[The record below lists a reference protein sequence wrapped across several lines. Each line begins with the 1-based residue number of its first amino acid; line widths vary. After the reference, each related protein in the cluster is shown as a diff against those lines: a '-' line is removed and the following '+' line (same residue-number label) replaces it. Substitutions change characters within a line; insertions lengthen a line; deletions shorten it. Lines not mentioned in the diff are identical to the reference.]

1 VADLDF
7 SGVSV
12 LLFDP
17 VGANLSSTR
26 AVLKGLGFMHIEAV
40 REYPD
45 LVQMLREGSFDLIIA
60 EIADAKGDVEG
71 LIRRMRSSE
80 IGLNP
85 FAVVI
90 LTSWARTGGE
100 LTAAIA
106 CGSDDVLL
114 RPFSPA
120 ALRSRIDAFVNRRKA
135 FAVTGSYVGPDR
147 RKEAHPR
154 KDTQM
159 LTPPNALKAVVTGD
173 YEALR
178 HQESDI
184 QDAIGVVANQR
195 IARLVL
201 RVSAGAH
208 LRLSGQKINIKVSNA
223 DMETS
228 VQELRRRVRDRQVV
242 AAVEITT
249 GLCEVVARILEDGDG
264 DAEQL
269 GLVAKL
275 SMDAYREVEGESA
288 AEVLS
293 AEIQD
298 IIGKVLETQRPA
310 VA

>member
-1 VADLDF
+1 MADLDF
-7 SGVSV
+7 GGVSV

-26 AVLKGLGFMHIEAV
+26 AVLKGLGFIHIEAV

-45 LVQMLREGSFDLIIA
+45 LVQMLKDGSFDLIIA

-80 IGLNP
+80 IGSNP

-90 LTSWARTGGE
+90 LTSWARTGSE

-120 ALRSRIDAFVNRRKA
+120 ALRNRIDAFVNRRKD
-135 FAVTGSYVGPDR
+135 FAVTGNYVGPDR
-147 RKEAHPR
+147 RKEARPR

-184 QDAIGVVANQR
+184 QEAIGVVANQR

-242 AAVEITT
+242 AAEEIAT

-293 AEIQD
+293 AEIQE
-298 IIGKVLETQRPA
+298 IIGKVLQTPRPA